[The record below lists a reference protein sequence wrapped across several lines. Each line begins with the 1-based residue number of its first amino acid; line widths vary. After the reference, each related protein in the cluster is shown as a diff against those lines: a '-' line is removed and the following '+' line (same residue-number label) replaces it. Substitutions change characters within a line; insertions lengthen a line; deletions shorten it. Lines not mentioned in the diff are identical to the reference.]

1 MAARL
6 HTSYV
11 KLPSVPIFNHIQRSC
26 STFLSLSLSP
36 SVSGTSNYVDVFEWI
51 LNVLYGPRNKPTTVT
66 RTAPCLVPSWRSV
79 PWWVMICC
87 GMKSLVATYQKC
99 LKMAGKAFK
108 RMGKYGNTIWN
119 CLILGL
125 SGLSFWRLTAN
136 LLHEDQPNESQE
148 QPMPAFCANRIQVLW
163 CTLRRSW
170 SLSRL
175 NAEVETWCDAARYL
189 VATVVLFLSATTWA
203 SVKVANHHGPAAS
216 CDSSLGGLFWGA
228 WSCAV
233 DSHHSTPGN
242 LDKLRKIHHAFI

>member
-26 STFLSLSLSP
+26 LFHISVSLSLTIGFWYFKLCWCIWMNFECIWWAKEQTHNCHP
-36 SVSGTSNYVDVFEWI
+36 DRPLPNPVLKVSALVSDDLLWDEEPRGHISKISQNGRTSIQKGWANMGT
-51 LNVLYGPRNKPTTVT
+51 
-66 RTAPCLVPSWRSV
+66 
-79 PWWVMICC
+79 
-87 GMKSLVATYQKC
+87 
-99 LKMAGKAFK
+99 
-108 RMGKYGNTIWN
+108 YGNTIWN

-125 SGLSFWRLTAN
+125 SGLPFWRLTAN

-175 NAEVETWCDAARYL
+175 NAEVEMWCDAA
-189 VATVVLFLSATTWA
+189 
-203 SVKVANHHGPAAS
+203 
-216 CDSSLGGLFWGA
+216 SS
-228 WSCAV
+228 
-233 DSHHSTPGN
+233 
-242 LDKLRKIHHAFI
+242 